1 MTIDQFVAIGFLTI
15 STAALIAQTMF
26 LVGLFAQ
33 HQISAPPRRGLVRTV
48 ACRVLAAGLYVALG
62 VSSLLVPTKT
72 ALITSFLVY
81 SFTQCLWGLNSAAD
95 RRISCRLNVASGAH
109 GRHRLKEQ
117 DTIGHI
123 TVVYKAGIQGA
134 YNGNHL
140 RVGSDRLANT
150 GNPRNRG

>member
-26 LVGLFAQ
+26 LVGLLAQ
-33 HQISAPPRRGLVRTV
+33 RRTSAPPRRGFVRTV

-72 ALITSFLVY
+72 ALITSFIVY

-109 GRHRLKEQ
+109 GRHRLGKQ
-117 DTIGHI
+117 GTVGPV
-123 TVVYKAGIQGA
+123 TVVYEA
-134 YNGNHL
+134 
-140 RVGSDRLANT
+140 ST
-150 GNPRNRG
+150 